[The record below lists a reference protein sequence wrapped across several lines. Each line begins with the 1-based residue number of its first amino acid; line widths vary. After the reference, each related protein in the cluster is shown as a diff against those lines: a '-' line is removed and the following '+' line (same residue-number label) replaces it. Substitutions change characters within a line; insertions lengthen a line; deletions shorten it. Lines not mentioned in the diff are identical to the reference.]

1 MTTIDLSGFEQEIE
15 KAVDKLLKTDPL
27 GEITMTGSV
36 QSWWNHRMTA
46 AITAFLTAAIESGKA
61 REAFCTVVLE
71 ERWYAH
77 EYSVP
82 GSNFPAIIL
91 KLEPKP

>member
-15 KAVDKLLKTDPL
+15 KA
-27 GEITMTGSV
+27 EMAIYTGSPAI
-36 QSWWNHRMTA
+36 SIIDAKYIARA

-61 REAFCTVVLE
+61 KNAYHDVIPHSESE
-71 ERWYAH
+71 EWRAQ
-77 EYSVP
+77 
-82 GSNFPAIIL
+82 SNWLKSTYTFPALIL